1 MLPPGGI
8 GNLKAITGV
17 MSDTAMHI
25 TYSQGTAVQL
35 IEFRQAG
42 SRE

>member
-1 MLPPGGI
+1 MVPPGGI

-17 MSDTAMHI
+17 MTDTAVHI
-25 TYSQGTAVQL
+25 TYSQGTAVRL
-35 IEFRQAG
+35 IEFSQVG